1 MSEFHVLSSSH
12 PLASRATLPLPH
24 PAERKPVTLRDPALA
39 VYSDLRSGPCVVVPP
54 TDGIDATLALML
66 RAGVRM
72 AFVGEAAQGIGS
84 AEGVVTA
91 GELQGERPLLH
102 ALRSGQR
109 HHDLRVADVMTPIAD
124 WPLIEFDELRRAR
137 VGDVVATLQVHSR
150 PYLLV
155 VETHG
160 GSPRLRGLF
169 SASRIGQ
176 ALGMP
181 LADDLKS
188 RSFAELEAALHH

>member
-1 MSEFHVLSSSH
+1 MSSFHVLATR
-12 PLASRATLPLPH
+12 PAPRPASLPLPH
-24 PAERKPVTLRDPALA
+24 PAERLGASLRDPALA
-39 VYSDLRSGPCVVVPP
+39 VFSDLRSGPCVVVPP
-54 TDGIDATLALML
+54 ADGLAETLALML

-72 AFVGEAAQGIGS
+72 AFVGEATLGVGS
-84 AEGVVTA
+84 VLGVITA

-109 HHDLRVADVMTPIAD
+109 HEDLRVADLMTPVGD
-124 WPLIEFDELRRAR
+124 WPLVEFAEVERAR
-137 VGDVVATLQVHSR
+137 VGDVVSTLQAHGR

-155 VETHG
+155 VEAHG
-160 GSPRLRGLF
+160 GEPRLRGLF

-176 ALGMP
+176 ALGVP